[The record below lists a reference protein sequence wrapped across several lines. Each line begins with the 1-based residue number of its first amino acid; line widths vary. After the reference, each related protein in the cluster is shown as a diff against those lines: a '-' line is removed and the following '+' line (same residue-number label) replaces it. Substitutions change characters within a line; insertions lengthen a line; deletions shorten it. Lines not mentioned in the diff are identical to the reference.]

1 MTHVTVVQVHDP
13 HLGQVQRD
21 GMETSVVGSSGKA
34 RTPQATKGHR
44 RMMTFHEGSFAPKE
58 SLTSVTEVLYVN
70 VMELRQQDFAEG
82 APETTYSSGS
92 ISSSR
97 GSSESEEA
105 LLQFLPKAKK
115 KIRNRRLSR
124 KSSIMNQNVGVT
136 GGVFMKS
143 DPSSDIGP
151 FDGGSDSES
160 ESSLSASESSL
171 YGSDSGL
178 SSTIEVGMSPP
189 PKHSTTIT
197 IGDEVFSRR
206 KDAGSD
212 EALLR
217 QKAIGNEASSRQ
229 KTFGNEEASSRQKAI
244 GNEVPSRQ
252 QTIGN
257 EVPSRQKAIGNEEVS
272 SRQKAVVNDEF
283 SSRQKGILLHVSPK
297 PTEESS
303 SDEEDRLTSHH
314 HPHDEVISIEY
325 SNFEVSE
332 DLSEAAVTLE
342 WRVIP
347 PSHGVLQHHAPL
359 MEVEGDRGSTPTSFS
374 SAYTVTEHES
384 ESTSEE
390 SETSRNNNWSGQ
402 ESDEEP
408 HEGGHTEDK
417 VSLLSVVRTEGGVV
431 RASERLFDSSDIVD
445 STIPPR
451 AQSDISLRR
460 RALPTLGDT
469 LVKEAVLSA
478 VPSVLRRLRL
488 PSEGSS
494 SSGEESIVYSY
505 IPCRDQREKED
516 EELWVANEAADP
528 TTTTTTGAQDFDSVA
543 TPPLLPPPEG
553 WGGGGSLERSAA
565 GSNLPGT
572 GRSSVCAE
580 QCTSEDVRASE
591 VPRVASV
598 MCTVAPTITGDPQAG
613 VPAPPRKHYST
624 RQRAAETQVIK
635 FKVVD
640 EEQKKKYKDNCHG
653 DQANLPTSTMTCKPT
668 KRFSFLVRSNSV
680 RQEGTDKQLK
690 EDEPAGV
697 QEAAAP
703 PKQGPQ
709 TPLQNGEKEGVTPSD
724 QAILDKL
731 ASLNIETPAE
741 VKLRSKPRVSLFD
754 PPCTRCGEP
763 VYPQERTEP
772 TLRLVFHSSCFKCH
786 HCGVR
791 LTLKTFYRSPLDSR
805 DTRLFCRSHVPTLD
819 PGKLDTARSSDSASS
834 SGKSS
839 PDCTANDKHSDSTRG
854 RTNSPATCIQE
865 RLEIVK
871 CDTIGLRYF

>member
-13 HLGQVQRD
+13 HLRQVHGD
-21 GMETSVVGSSGKA
+21 VTKTTVAGSSEA
-34 RTPQATKGHR
+34 SRTPQVTKADR
-44 RMMTFHEGSFAPKE
+44 RLVCHEGSFAPKE
-58 SLTSVTEVLYVN
+58 CLTSVTEVLYVN
-70 VMELRQQDFAEG
+70 VMELRQNFAEG
-82 APETTYSSGS
+82 APETRRSSGK
-92 ISSSR
+92 
-97 GSSESEEA
+97 GSSESGDA
-105 LLQFLPKAKK
+105 LQFLPELKK
-115 KIRNRRLSR
+115 KKNRHRRLSR
-124 KSSIMNQNVGVT
+124 KSSIINQNVGVT

-143 DPSSDIGP
+143 DPSSEIGP
-151 FDGGSDSES
+151 FDGDSDNDS

-171 YGSDSGL
+171 SGSDSGL
-178 SSTIEVGMSPP
+178 SSTIEVGMSPT

-197 IGDEVFSRR
+197 IGNDAGNDEAPSRR
-206 KDAGSD
+206 KAVGSD
-212 EALLR
+212 EA
-217 QKAIGNEASSRQ
+217 
-229 KTFGNEEASSRQKAI
+229 
-244 GNEVPSRQ
+244 P
-252 QTIGN
+252 
-257 EVPSRQKAIGNEEVS
+257 
-272 SRQKAVVNDEF
+272 
-283 SSRQKGILLHVSPK
+283 SRQKGILLHVSPK
-297 PTEESS
+297 SAESS
-303 SDEEDRLTSHH
+303 SDEEDRISAR

-347 PSHGVLQHHAPL
+347 PSHGDLQRHAPL
-359 MEVEGDRGSTPTSFS
+359 LELELGDRGSTPTSFS
-374 SAYTVTEHES
+374 SAYTVTEHEN

-408 HEGGHTEDK
+408 HDGAHTEDK
-417 VSLLSVVRTEGGVV
+417 VSLLSVIRTAGGEV

-445 STIPPR
+445 SNISPKGE
-451 AQSDISLRR
+451 DILKRRVLPSLS
-460 RALPTLGDT
+460 DT

-488 PSEGSS
+488 PSEGS

-528 TTTTTTGAQDFDSVA
+528 RGAQDFDSVT

-553 WGGGGSLERSAA
+553 WGGEVGRRRRVPGSLDA
-565 GSNLPGT
+565 GNPGR
-572 GRSSVCAE
+572 RSSVCVE
-580 QCTSEDVRASE
+580 QCSSEDVRASE
-591 VPRVASV
+591 VPCIASV

-624 RQRAAETQVIK
+624 RQRAAETQIIK
-635 FKVVD
+635 FKVVE
-640 EEQKKKYKDNCHG
+640 EEQKKKYKDNWTGLSDDCHEG
-653 DQANLPTSTMTCKPT
+653 DKANLPTSSMTCKPT

-680 RQEGTDKQLK
+680 KQGETEQPK
-690 EDEPAGV
+690 GNEVPCPVAGAPGV
-697 QEAAAP
+697 QEAAP
-703 PKQGPQ
+703 NQGHQ
-709 TPLQNGEKEGVTPSD
+709 TPTPQNAEKEGVTPSD

-819 PGKLDTARSSDSASS
+819 PGKLDTARSDSASS

-839 PDCTANDKHSDSTRG
+839 PDCTLSDKHNDSTRG
-854 RTNSPATCIQE
+854 RSNSPATCIQE